1 MAEPIR
7 QRIDAAL
14 AGGPI
19 RYHDLAVAVFP
30 PDLHPRA
37 WRYASHG
44 GPPGCY
50 MALSAAI
57 RRYGFQRWYDRRS
70 GAEMVASR
78 ASTKGEPGDG

>member
-14 AGGPI
+14 AGGAL
-19 RYHDLAVAVFP
+19 RYHDLAALVFP
-30 PDLHPRA
+30 EDLYPRA
-37 WRYASHG
+37 WRYASQG

-57 RRYGFQRWYDRRS
+57 RRYGFQRWYDKRS
-70 GAEMVASR
+70 GVEMVAR
-78 ASTKGEPGDG
+78 AASKGEPSDG